1 MDRSL
6 VQNQLN
12 LVAVTGIDDDLP
24 ILQLSADEI
33 AAFFGDGYRCIVD
46 AYTTPVRLRGAA
58 GQGDGSSG
66 LAIKAVVQF
75 IVGVSIGGILGG
87 RNGIIHFFLF
97 AAEGVVRQRGGGASI
112 QCHTSAQSDAQQA

>member
-33 AAFFGDGYRCIVD
+33 ASFFGDGYRCIVD

-58 GQGDGSSG
+58 GQGDRSSG

-87 RNGIIHFFLF
+87 RNG
-97 AAEGVVRQRGGGASI
+97 
-112 QCHTSAQSDAQQA
+112 